1 MIADIENKILE
12 WMKQAGLGVR
22 HADIQK
28 GKGIRYPAAFV
39 YTESGN
45 FSKVGQVKFRCE
57 LGVFVLVA
65 FRNVDTEKKRR
76 HGLYPILE
84 GVIQGLMFNDL
95 GLEIRPLVPVRFHN
109 ITDKEFQENHVL
121 VFQVEFKT
129 SFLFALDDGL
139 AGAPELLRMGLEYYL
154 TDPEEDGAPDAVD
167 QLKIGEVE
175 S

>member
-1 MIADIENKILE
+1 
-12 WMKQAGLGVR
+12 MKQAGLGVR

-109 ITDKEFQENHVL
+109 ITDKEFRADPGHAGGDGGGISGGSGDKGGRGAGKTREAEN
-121 VFQVEFKT
+121 
-129 SFLFALDDGL
+129 A
-139 AGAPELLRMGLEYYL
+139 
-154 TDPEEDGAPDAVD
+154 
-167 QLKIGEVE
+167 
-175 S
+175 